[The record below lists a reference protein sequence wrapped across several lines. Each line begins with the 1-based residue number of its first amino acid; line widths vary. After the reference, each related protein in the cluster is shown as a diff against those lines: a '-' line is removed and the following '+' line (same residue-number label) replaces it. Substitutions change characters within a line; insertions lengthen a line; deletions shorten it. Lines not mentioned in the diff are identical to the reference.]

1 MKANFKRQNDCKS
14 DNMLKILVSTEEGA
28 KDSERLKHTDTSA
41 FHALH
46 IRKPNWGINQVR
58 EYIDQLL

>member
-28 KDSERLKHTDTSA
+28 KDSERLKHRVIK
-41 FHALH
+41 
-46 IRKPNWGINQVR
+46 IRNKR
-58 EYIDQLL
+58 YHY

>member
-46 IRKPNWGINQVR
+46 IRKPNWCIN
-58 EYIDQLL
+58 

>member
-28 KDSERLKHTDTSA
+28 KDSQ
-41 FHALH
+41 
-46 IRKPNWGINQVR
+46 I
-58 EYIDQLL
+58 YIDLNEGWNIIG